1 MTTTLHQYQHT
12 LTHTA
17 KQPQSRTNKHN
28 QEYVCM
34 CVYTTKAK
42 EMVDEKSMHSTAA
55 VGAVL
60 HAYIIIPFSVL

>member
-1 MTTTLHQYQHT
+1 
-12 LTHTA
+12 
-17 KQPQSRTNKHN
+17 
-28 QEYVCM
+28 M